1 MQRHTGISEG
11 SRVNKYAR
19 RPGNTFKD
27 GKKRVQRVLELMAAK
42 IAAGKDRA
50 ITLSDGSE
58 RGRLFETLTVPDH
71 LRVLLQ
77 KFYITGDLDSP
88 LLFVPQNPALC
99 NVVKNLKVFGKDR
112 KEVTYRLFGDEA
124 GKGIVGTGNM
134 AIGLHDVHV
143 RQKKTLLST
152 GLLPAASPCQTLVL
166 QGDYAVALSESI
178 ANHGLPQGDHL
189 HHMEFTR
196 VSLPWVSSSSPL
208 NLSMMSKVNNL
219 HLGMG
224 SFGTQV
230 AWIEDKGGAPAALS
244 GQMLLDSLEAWM
256 AELVRLIFPQG
267 RRFSLMEGNRTY
279 GLEVASPAWT
289 YAKYGDAITFAL
301 WHPEESTAPFL
312 EVSQIESRGSH
323 QNHSEV
329 IYAKK
334 EGPAQNKSMGFSHL
348 AMVPNTLALLDFMGE
363 LGTALYDPETM
374 LTYDGGSY
382 IYFAPT
388 LLSAHLGQSARLGM
402 PTMEHR
408 ISQCL
413 YPGSH
418 KQAYALMFCLDEMI
432 KKWIAWGHGAVLGN
446 LPVEIRDLIVGWFF
460 RFQADFYQ
468 RAHLAAH
475 ARNFE
480 LPQ

>member
-1 MQRHTGISEG
+1 MQRHTGIFEG
-11 SRVNKYAR
+11 ARVNKYAR

-42 IAAGKDRA
+42 IVAGKDRA

-58 RGRLFETLTVPDH
+58 RGRLFEALTVPDH
-71 LRVLLQ
+71 LHVLLQ
-77 KFYITGDLDSP
+77 KIYISGDLDSP

-99 NVVKNLKVFGKDR
+99 NVVRSLKVFGKYR

-143 RQKKTLLST
+143 RQKKALLGT

-178 ANHGLPQGDHL
+178 AKHGLPQGDLL

-196 VSLPWVSSSSPL
+196 VSLPWVSSSTPSPL

-219 HLGMG
+219 HLGMTF
-224 SFGTQV
+224 STRV
-230 AWIEDKGGAPAALS
+230 AWIEDKGMAS
-244 GQMLLDSLEAWM
+244 MTGQMLLDSLEAWM

-267 RRFSLMEGNRTY
+267 RRFYLMEGNRTF
-279 GLEVASPAWT
+279 GLEVASPAWS
-289 YAKYGDAITFAL
+289 YAKFGDAITFAL
-301 WHPEESTAPFL
+301 YHPVSALRPFL
-312 EVSQIESRGSH
+312 EVSQIES
-323 QNHSEV
+323 QKHSEV
-329 IYAKK
+329 IFAKK

-374 LTYDGGSY
+374 LVYDGVSH

-402 PTMEHR
+402 PTIEHR

-418 KQAYALMFCLDEMI
+418 KQAYALMFCLDETI
-432 KKWIAWGHGAVLGN
+432 GFI
-446 LPVEIRDLIVGWFF
+446 PVEIRDLIVGWFF

-475 ARNFE
+475 AKNFE
-480 LPQ
+480 LSQ